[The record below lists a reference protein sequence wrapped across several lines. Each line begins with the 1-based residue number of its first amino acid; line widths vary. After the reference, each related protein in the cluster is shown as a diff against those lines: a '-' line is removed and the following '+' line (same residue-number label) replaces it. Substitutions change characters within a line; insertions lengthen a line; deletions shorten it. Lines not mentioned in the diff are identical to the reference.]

1 MKLAHLACLPSANE
15 AVAVSRFARLTA
27 LGPVGLDV
35 ASCLA
40 RHKSWVGCRAC
51 QAACPRGCLT
61 VDGAIVALAADACT
75 GCGRCAAACPTGA
88 LAVDGFH
95 FPELAA
101 GQGLTLACHRQAAAP
116 AGAIRVPCLAGL
128 TAGDLLALLWRTGG
142 APVGLV
148 DDGSCRSCACNAGAS
163 APVAQLVAEVV
174 PFLRAA
180 HLPADRVVIAASQP
194 RLPNGNGASPTARPM
209 APMTP
214 VTTATGKRP
223 AAARRAFFS
232 GLGRAVSAGIVR
244 QAGVASPLV
253 DQDHQPRQPR
263 RVLPNIRGQEI
274 RLLLQHFAGQS
285 GRSPAGAR
293 LARVS
298 AGDRCRGHAACTR
311 LCPTGALHAETL
323 EGQQQL
329 AFDAWQCIA
338 CGACANACPEG
349 ALRFEAP
356 EWRSFAVGSV
366 VLWRAEQATC
376 RRCGDLFVNADGS
389 DLCAVCVRSEGLAQ
403 AGFALFAGLRQ
414 GKRNA
419 GHYLDDCKETGPPG

>member
-1 MKLAHLACLPSANE
+1 MKLAHLACPPNANE
-15 AVAVSRFARLTA
+15 AVAASRFARLTA
-27 LGPVGLDV
+27 LGPVGLAVD
-35 ASCLA
+35 SCLA

-61 VDGAIVALAADACT
+61 VDGAIVTLAADACT

-101 GQGLTLACHRQAAAP
+101 GEGLTLACQRQPAAP

-142 APVGLV
+142 APVSLV
-148 DDGSCRSCACNAGAS
+148 DDGSCGACACNAGAS

-174 PFLRAA
+174 PFLSAA
-180 HLPADRVVIAASQP
+180 HLPADRVVIAASRSP
-194 RLPNGNGASPTARPM
+194 LPNGNGAFPVARPTA
-209 APMTP
+209 ATAAATAA
-214 VTTATGKRP
+214 TTQRP

-244 QAGVASPLV
+244 QAGAASPLAE
-253 DQDHQPRQPR
+253 QDYEPHPSR
-263 RVLPNIRGQEI
+263 RFLPNVRGQEI
-274 RLLLQHFAGQS
+274 RLLLQHFASRS
-285 GRSPAGAR
+285 GRSPVTAR

-298 AGDRCRGHAACTR
+298 ASDRCRGHAACTR

-323 EGQQQL
+323 EGRQLL

-349 ALRFEAP
+349 ALRYAAP
-356 EWRSFAVGSV
+356 EWQSFAVGSV
-366 VLWRAEQATC
+366 VLSRAAQATC
-376 RRCGDLFVNADGS
+376 RRCGDLFFDADGS
-389 DLCAVCVRSEGLAQ
+389 DLCAVCARSEGLAQ

-419 GHYLDDCKETGPPG
+419 GQHLDDCKETGPPG